1 MSQLRDKCNEL
12 IERYEQFIA
21 KGGPKKVTSQEKI
34 DYINNQY
41 NAINLINKLI
51 CISSTGQDPDQATVA
66 QDSYTKA
73 KNMAEN
79 LFRDKP
85 VKKTV
90 TESKPI
96 NKKPAIKETPVNE
109 ENKTE
114 TKKSTTKK
122 KTTDKQPVD
131 KTTTP
136 AKKKTTD
143 KQPVDKTTTPAKKK
157 STSTKKTTKTTEKA
171 TTTTTKSKKTTSAK
185 KKSASTK
192 KTQKEQPK
200 KTVNNAGE
208 EIFEMS
214 ADEFFGGGTI
224 VAAAMADHEKLS
236 QDEIDARAAKAKAEF
251 DALDDNITAKDVI
264 IEELGLWG
272 ISPESLG
279 YKALVAMSE
288 VDLKIEATYKEVVN
302 AVAKKL
308 NKPTSSVG
316 SALSYVAKAAD
327 FKNSKYI
334 PKFRKLV
341 KLGRINEINR
351 ELIVAEFKEYCVE
364 DEE

>member
-96 NKKPAIKETPVNE
+96 NEKPVVKETPVDE
-109 ENKTE
+109 EKKTE
-114 TKKSTTKK
+114 TKKSTT
-122 KTTDKQPVD
+122 
-131 KTTTP
+131 
-136 AKKKTTD
+136 KKKTTD

-171 TTTTTKSKKTTSAK
+171 TTTTTKSKKTTPTK
-185 KKSASTK
+185 KKSASAK

-208 EIFEMS
+208 EIYEMS

>member
-90 TESKPI
+90 TESKPV
-96 NKKPAIKETPVNE
+96 NKKPAVKEAPVNE
-109 ENKTE
+109 EKKTE
-114 TKKSTTKK
+114 TKKSTT
-122 KTTDKQPVD
+122 
-131 KTTTP
+131 
-136 AKKKTTD
+136 KKKTTD

-171 TTTTTKSKKTTSAK
+171 TTTTTKSKKTTPAK

-288 VDLKIEATYKEVVN
+288 VDLKMEATYKEVVN

-364 DEE
+364 EEE

>member
-114 TKKSTTKK
+114 TKKSTT
-122 KTTDKQPVD
+122 
-131 KTTTP
+131 
-136 AKKKTTD
+136 KKKTTD

>member
-90 TESKPI
+90 TESKPV
-96 NKKPAIKETPVNE
+96 NKKPAVKEAPVNE
-109 ENKTE
+109 EKKTE
-114 TKKSTTKK
+114 TKKSTT
-122 KTTDKQPVD
+122 
-131 KTTTP
+131 
-136 AKKKTTD
+136 KKKTTD

-171 TTTTTKSKKTTSAK
+171 TTTTTKSKKTTPAK

-288 VDLKIEATYKEVVN
+288 VDLKMEATYKEVVN

>member
-96 NKKPAIKETPVNE
+96 NEKPVVKETPVDE
-109 ENKTE
+109 EKKTE
-114 TKKSTTKK
+114 TKKSTT
-122 KTTDKQPVD
+122 
-131 KTTTP
+131 
-136 AKKKTTD
+136 KKKTTD

-171 TTTTTKSKKTTSAK
+171 TTTTTKSKKTTPTK

-208 EIFEMS
+208 EIYEMS

-224 VAAAMADHEKLS
+224 VAAAMADHEKFS

>member
-85 VKKTV
+85 VKK
-90 TESKPI
+90 
-96 NKKPAIKETPVNE
+96 PAVKETPVNE
-109 ENKTE
+109 EKKTE
-114 TKKSTTKK
+114 TKKSTT
-122 KTTDKQPVD
+122 
-131 KTTTP
+131 
-136 AKKKTTD
+136 KKKTTD

-171 TTTTTKSKKTTSAK
+171 TTTTTKSKKTTPAK

-288 VDLKIEATYKEVVN
+288 VDLKMEATYKEVVN